1 MLLAGLVWLVQ
12 RVRGGLVYDWDWASV
27 WGFVV
32 YTDPRSGASGPG
44 LLLQGL
50 LVTVRVSIWSAVIA
64 AAAGLAIGL
73 ARASRTPFW
82 QALGWVYV
90 ELVRNVPPLVF
101 LFVFYFF
108 VTSQLLPPL
117 RLPQA
122 AAALPETPR
131 ALLTLLLGP
140 PELLENTL
148 AGIIALA
155 LLEAAFVAEIVRGGI
170 ASIGKGQSEAARA
183 LGLSRW
189 LTMRLVVLPQA
200 IRNTLPPLGS
210 QFISLVKDSSIVS
223 LISIQELTFMTAQA
237 AVSSRR
243 TFELWLVTAGLY
255 LAICLALALL
265 FRRLERRRQP

>member
-1 MLLAGLVWLVQ
+1 MLLAGLIWLVQ

-32 YTDPRSGASGPG
+32 YTDPRTGVSGPG

-50 LVTVRVSIWSAVIA
+50 LVTIRVSVWSAVIA

-108 VTSQLLPPL
+108 VTSQLLPLL

-122 AAALPETPR
+122 MVALPETPR
-131 ALLTLLLGP
+131 ALLTFLVGP
-140 PELLENTL
+140 PELVENTL

-170 ASIGKGQSEAARA
+170 ASIGSGQSEAARA

-255 LAICLALALL
+255 LVICLALAIL
-265 FRRLERRRQP
+265 FRRLEHRRRS